1 MLAAAT
7 LAQARP
13 ATAFASVMGWVFVMG
28 LIEANLQARQ
38 FNADPMTLSPLDAFA
53 VSVVIVIAAKTFA
66 WLLQLKTKNGGLV
79 DAVWAITL
87 GGLAMLYALAGT
99 APLEMR
105 LLLAAMG
112 GAWGLR
118 LGWHLWLRNWGKPED
133 FRYAKFRKDWGDKVN
148 AKMFWF
154 FQFQNIFTLML
165 SASAFIV
172 VAYRP
177 DAAPRWAMGLAI
189 AIWIV
194 SVVGEGIAD
203 AQMERFRNNAAN
215 KGKVCRDGL
224 WRYSRHPNYFFET
237 VHWLAYVPLAIGAP
251 YWWATLGAPL
261 VMAFLLTKLSGMPL
275 LEKEMAAR
283 KPGYADYIAK
293 TSALI
298 PWPPKD

>member
-1 MLAAAT
+1 MT
-7 LAQARP
+7 LA
-13 ATAFASVMGWVFVMG
+13 
-28 LIEANLQARQ
+28 
-38 FNADPMTLSPLDAFA
+38 PLTAFA
-53 VSVVIVIAAKTFA
+53 VSVAIVIAAKTFA

-87 GGLAMLYALAGT
+87 GGLAGLYALTGT
-99 APLEMR
+99 APIETR
-105 LLLAAMG
+105 IVLAAMG

-118 LGWHLWLRNWGKPED
+118 LGWHLWVRNWGKPED
-133 FRYAKFRKDWGDKVN
+133 FRYAQFRKDWGDQVN
-148 AKMFWF
+148 VKMFWF

-177 DAAPRWAMGLAI
+177 DAAPLWAVALAI
-189 AIWIV
+189 LIWFV
-194 SVVGEGIAD
+194 SVIGEGIAD
-203 AQMERFRNNAAN
+203 AQMERFRNNPAN

-237 VHWLAYVPLAIGAP
+237 VHWLAYIPLAIGAP
-251 YWWATLGAPL
+251 YWWATLGASL

-283 KPGYADYIAK
+283 KPGYADYMRQ

-298 PWPPKD
+298 PWPPKG